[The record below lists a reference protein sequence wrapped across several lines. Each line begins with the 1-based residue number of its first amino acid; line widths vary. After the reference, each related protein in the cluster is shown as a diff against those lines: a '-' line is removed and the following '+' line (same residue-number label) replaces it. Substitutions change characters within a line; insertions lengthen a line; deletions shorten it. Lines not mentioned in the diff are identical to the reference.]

1 MKKILC
7 LFGAVALMLTSCSS
21 DDDKTS
27 TEENVVLLPKTEK
40 YTYALNAQDN
50 STVTYAYDGNKITS
64 LTYNTGE
71 KTVFTY
77 TDNLI
82 TKAVYTETYEG
93 APRIFTTTYTYEN
106 GKLKSSFQLG
116 SASSVNKRRT
126 YTYNANGTISTV
138 TVLINPT
145 TQAET
150 QDSSSVLTLD
160 ANGNIVKAEFNDL
173 TNIIEYDTKNNPFKN
188 VLGFTSL
195 LDSDI
200 FDKDANSVNNMTKV
214 TEKSGDVIEGTTTY
228 TNTYNSD
235 NYLIKSVSG
244 NDTYEYTY

>member
-7 LFGAVALMLTSCSS
+7 LLGAVALMLTSCSS
-21 DDDKTS
+21 DDKTS
-27 TEENVVLLPKTEK
+27 SEENVVLLPKTEK
-40 YTYALNAQDN
+40 YTYATNPQEN
-50 STVTYAYDGNKITS
+50 SIVTYSYDGNKIVS

-77 TDNLI
+77 TENLI

-93 APRIFTTTYTYEN
+93 AMRIFTTTFTYDN
-106 GKLKSSFQLG
+106 GKLKSSFQVG
-116 SASSVNKRRT
+116 SANSLNKRRT

-145 TQAET
+145 TQLET
-150 QDSSSVLTLD
+150 QDSSSTLTLD
-160 ANGNIVKAEFNDL
+160 ASGNIVKAEFNDL
-173 TNIIEYDTKNNPFKN
+173 TTIIEYDTKNNPFRN

-200 FDKDANSVNNMTKV
+200 FDKDFNSVNNIAKV
-214 TEKSGDVIEGTTTY
+214 TEKSGAVIEGTTTY
-228 TNTYNSD
+228 TNSYNSD

-244 NDTYEYTY
+244 NETYEYTY